1 MIDVI
6 VDLVA
11 ATLRIGTPLLLAAL
25 GEIIT
30 ERSGVLN
37 LGIEGIMYSSAFSG
51 IAAASYT
58 GSLWAGLFVAVG
70 TGLVAGLILAFLTVT
85 LGVNQHVAGL
95 GLTLFL
101 ISVSN
106 TVNRILFTSDGGQVR
121 VDPWKSIGFGGPIFD
136 QYLFT
141 YGALFVGAPLV
152 WWIVWRSGFGLRVR
166 AVGEN
171 PEAADVAGIPVA
183 RTRYQAILLGTV
195 FMSLAG
201 AFITLAYVG
210 QFTINI
216 INGRGWVALAL
227 VIFGRWNVGRC
238 MLGAAIFSLVNAGQ
252 LQLRLV
258 PAFADVP
265 FELLLALP
273 FLAVI
278 IGLAVSGRNVPYPGS
293 YLKPYRR
300 L

>member
-58 GSLWAGLFVAVG
+58 GSLWIGLLVAVG
-70 TGLVAGLILAFLTVT
+70 TGLVAGFILAFLTVT

-101 ISVSN
+101 ISTSN
-106 TVNRILFTSDGGQVR
+106 TVNRILFTSEGGQAR
-121 VDPWKSIGFGGPIFD
+121 VDPWSSIGFGGPIFD
-136 QYLFT
+136 QYVFT
-141 YGALFVGAPLV
+141 YGTLFVGAPLV

-171 PEAADVAGIPVA
+171 PEAADVAGIQVA

-216 INGRGWVALAL
+216 INGRGWVAVAL

-238 MLGAAIFSLVNAGQ
+238 IVGAAIFSLVNAGQ

-258 PAFADVP
+258 PAFADIP

-278 IGLAVSGRNVPYPGS
+278 VGLAVSGRNVPYPGS

>member
-1 MIDVI
+1 MIEVI
-6 VDLVA
+6 IDLLA
-11 ATLRIGTPLLLAAL
+11 ASLRIGTPLLLAAL
-25 GEIIT
+25 GELIT

-37 LGIEGIMYSSAFSG
+37 LGIEGIMYASAFSG
-51 IAAASYT
+51 IAAASYS
-58 GSLWAGLFVAVG
+58 GSLWIGLIAAVV
-70 TGLVAGLILAFLTVT
+70 TGLVAGLLLAFLTVT

-121 VDPWKSIGFGGPIFD
+121 VEPWKSLGFGGPIFD

-141 YGALFVGAPLV
+141 YGTLLIGAPFVWWLV
-152 WWIVWRSGFGLRVR
+152 WKSGLGLRIR

-171 PEAADVAGIPVA
+171 PEAADVAGIRVA
-183 RTRYQAILLGTV
+183 RTRYQAILIGAV

-238 MLGAAIFSLVNAGQ
+238 IAGAALFSLVNAGQ

-273 FLAVI
+273 YLAVI
-278 IGLAVSGRNVPYPGS
+278 VGLAISGRNVPYPS
-293 YLKPYRR
+293 AYLKPYRR